1 MQTINNSLNKEL
13 PESWYW
19 VGRAA
24 AALQM
29 TDDAISHYRK
39 ALEYHP
45 GWALPLEGLA
55 ELGVQP

>member
-1 MQTINNSLNKEL
+1 
-13 PESWYW
+13 
-19 VGRAA
+19 
-24 AALQM
+24 M
-29 TDDAISHYRK
+29 TDDAIAHYRK